1 QDSRDA
7 LPAQAWHEL
16 RGIAEGAGISLE
28 AALLLNLWEPP
39 SDAAAAS
46 ESLAFA
52 FAEHPSGRAA
62 LGVRGQ
68 TLCSDPLVFKA
79 VSTAEGGSYG
89 LLGRPGDLGGWI
101 GLNKAGVALASLPAA
116 SADQR
121 LGGLPSTTLLGLA
134 LQAST
139 TAEGAA
145 RWLAQARRSGGGGA
159 LLVEGSS
166 GQAALLEWTA
176 HRHTLHSASGS
187 VWSWSGTLQDPW
199 LRELGGNAPPSG
211 AAGSWLQ
218 ANAGWLSREKALAWL
233 AEEAREDG
241 CPAALLLPDAA
252 QWWFSCPGCGDA
264 AALVHLNLDEVLSR
278 GR

>member
-1 QDSRDA
+1 MTSRHHWLPHLARLLLGLTLLALALGAAPAPRGAEATAAPQGVVTLSLQGAAYERGVQQGQALRGLIRRRAERLLAQAGQCTPAVDPTALLQDSRDA

-101 GLNKAGVALASLPAA
+101 GMNKAGVALASLPAA

-139 TAEGAA
+139 TA
-145 RWLAQARRSGGGGA
+145 
-159 LLVEGSS
+159 
-166 GQAALLEWTA
+166 
-176 HRHTLHSASGS
+176 
-187 VWSWSGTLQDPW
+187 
-199 LRELGGNAPPSG
+199 
-211 AAGSWLQ
+211 
-218 ANAGWLSREKALAWL
+218 
-233 AEEAREDG
+233 
-241 CPAALLLPDAA
+241 
-252 QWWFSCPGCGDA
+252 
-264 AALVHLNLDEVLSR
+264 
-278 GR
+278 